1 MRLYCGLDYY
11 APGDPESLLLN
22 EEITGLVLGDL
33 FCQRRMFD
41 FGEMGFMDA
50 VKQVCQAGREIVYQ
64 TPLYVTP
71 DNFASVCDT
80 LGYLNELGKGKVLL
94 QDVGLA
100 RKVREAYPSLV
111 PVWSRMGRSREYTFG
126 SEFLRFL
133 KSCGVEAF
141 ETDRPEMAQPLSQCG
156 LGAWLVYG
164 NLHYRTVGRVC
175 YTRYQTGCPEDN
187 CAALCRQSN
196 LRMQLADDPSFPMT
210 VDGYILGER
219 LSYSDGV
226 PAAAAGAETVVMY
239 ARNMKELEERLRAF
253 RNAAI

>member
-11 APGDPESLLLN
+11 APGDVKSLLSD
-22 EEITGLVLGDL
+22 EGIAGLVLGDL

-50 VKQVCQAGREIVYQ
+50 VKQVWEAGREIVFQ

-80 LGYLNELGKGKVLL
+80 LGFLHSLGGGKVLV
-94 QDVGLA
+94 QDVGLVQKISA
-100 RKVREAYPSLV
+100 EYAALV
-111 PVWSRMGRSREYTFG
+111 PVWNRMGRSREYTFS

-141 ETDRPEMAQPLSQCG
+141 ETDSPEMAQRLSQCG
-156 LGAWLVYG
+156 LGSWLVYG

-187 CAALCRQSN
+187 CAALCRRSN
-196 LRMQLADDPSFPMT
+196 LRMQLADDPSFGMT

-219 LSYSDGV
+219 LRYSDWV
-226 PAAAAGAETVVMY
+226 SAAADGAETVVVY
-239 ARNMKELEERLRAF
+239 ARNMEELEDRLRAF
-253 RNAAI
+253 RNTAI